1 LAYRFS
7 VFACLCLY
15 FFTGYGMGQAQ
26 ARPSLVFEVKSGRVL
41 HAEQAGIPWHPASLT
56 KLMTAYIVFGEIASG
71 RLKKNQKIKVSK
83 AAMSAPPSKIG
94 VPAGKTVTVQ
104 QALRAMAIRSAN
116 DMAVVLAEAVSGSEK
131 AFARK
136 MTRMARTLGMT
147 GSNFVNAHGLP
158 DPEQITT
165 ARDMGLLARAIILK
179 YPKQSKVFGE
189 RYLKWGK
196 KKLRNRNKLLRTFK
210 GADGLKT
217 GFICASGFN
226 LVASATRRGKR
237 LVSVFLGAPT
247 ASYRFAASAR
257 LLEKGFSQKFTA
269 LRFKRKVAMLANSG
283 GRKAPANLRPDVC
296 EKQRVATITKAD
308 KLKGWGI
315 LFGVYKT
322 SKSAKRVLLNSMANL
337 RGAVRGAQ
345 AAVLNGKAKNRHGA
359 VLAGLNL
366 KEAKFACDWLSKAG
380 ARCVKI
386 SPKQMRRPMAL
397 LR

>member
-1 LAYRFS
+1 
-7 VFACLCLY
+7 
-15 FFTGYGMGQAQ
+15 
-26 ARPSLVFEVKSGRVL
+26 
-41 HAEQAGIPWHPASLT
+41 
-56 KLMTAYIVFGEIASG
+56 MTAYIVFGEIAAG
-71 RLKKNQKIKVSK
+71 RLKRNQKIRVSK

-94 VPAGKTVTVQ
+94 VPAGKMVTVL
-104 QALRAMAIRSAN
+104 QAERAMAIRSAN
-116 DMAVVLAEAVSGSEK
+116 DMAVVLAEAVAGSQK
-131 AFARK
+131 AFVKKMNQTAR
-136 MTRMARTLGMT
+136 RLGMT
-147 GSNFVNAHGLP
+147 GTRFVNPHGLP
-158 DPEQITT
+158 EPEQITT
-165 ARDMGLLARAIILK
+165 ARDMGILARAIILDF
-179 YPKQSKVFGE
+179 PKQSKVFGE

-196 KKLRNRNKLLRTFK
+196 KRLKNRNKLLGKLK

-257 LLEKGFSQKFTA
+257 LLEKGFSQKFTS
-269 LRFKRKVAMLANSG
+269 LRFRRKLTSLVNSG
-283 GRKAPANLRPDVC
+283 GRRAPANLRPDVC
-296 EKQRVATITKAD
+296 EKQRVATLTKAE

-315 LFGVYKT
+315 LFGVYKS

-345 AAVLNGKAKNRHGA
+345 AAVLNSKAKNRHGA

-366 KEAKFACDWLSKAG
+366 KEAKFACDWLSRVG
-380 ARCVKI
+380 AKCVRI
-386 SPKQMRRPMAL
+386 SPRQMRRPLAL

>member
-1 LAYRFS
+1 MTYRIA
-7 VFACLCLY
+7 VFVLLSLY
-15 FFTGYGMGQAQ
+15 FFSGFGNTRAL
-26 ARPSLVFEVKSGRVL
+26 ARPTLVFEVKSGRVL
-41 HAEQAGIPWHPASLT
+41 HAEQAGLPWHPASLT
-56 KLMTAYIVFGEIASG
+56 KLMTAYIVFGEIAAG
-71 RLKKNQKIKVSK
+71 RLKSNQKIRVSK

-94 VPAGKTVTVQ
+94 VPAGKSVTVR
-104 QALRAMAIRSAN
+104 QAMRAMAIRSAN

-131 AFARK
+131 DFAK
-136 MTRMARTLGMT
+136 RMNQVARGLGMSGT
-147 GSNFVNAHGLP
+147 NFVNSHGLP
-158 DPEQITT
+158 APEQITT
-165 ARDMGLLARAIILK
+165 ARDMGLLARAIILE
-179 YPKQSKVFGE
+179 YPKQSRVFGE

-196 KKLRNRNKLLRTFK
+196 KKLRNRNKMLRTFK

-247 ASYRFAASAR
+247 AAYRFAASAR
-257 LLEKGFSQKFTA
+257 MLEKGFSQKFVK
-269 LRFKRKVAMLANSG
+269 LRFKRKLASLVNSG
-283 GRKAPANLRPDVC
+283 GRTAPVNLRPDVC
-296 EKQRVATITKAD
+296 EKQKVATITKAKD
-308 KLKGWGI
+308 LKGWGI

-366 KEAKFACDWLSKAG
+366 KEAKFACDWLSRAG
-380 ARCVKI
+380 AKCVRI
-386 SPKQMRRPMAL
+386 SPRQMRRPMAL